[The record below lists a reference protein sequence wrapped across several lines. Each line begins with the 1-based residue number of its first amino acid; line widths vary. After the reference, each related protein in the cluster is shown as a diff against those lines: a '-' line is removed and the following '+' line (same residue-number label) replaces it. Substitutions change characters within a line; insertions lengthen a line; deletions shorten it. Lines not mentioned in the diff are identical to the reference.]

1 MKLFSTSGILLLLVW
16 LIPCISSC
24 NKEKQRRKIP
34 VHQISN
40 KARKTADQEKIR
52 QLSAYFKNFQQK
64 TGYSGAILIGQDD
77 QILYEQASGYADF
90 GTKRPNEGNTPFQL
104 ASVSKQFTAVAILL
118 LKERGRLSLNDS
130 IQKFFPDFPYHGIS
144 IKMLLQHRSG
154 LPNYIYFCDEYI
166 NDKSHMISNSFV
178 MSLMTI
184 GKPPPYYPPDICF
197 DYSNTGYMVLASIV
211 ERVSRM
217 PFADF
222 LRVNIFEPLKMND
235 AFLVNQKDTTS
246 IRAANGY
253 QYRKRPLAV
262 VFLDGVLG
270 DKGIYASVEDLFKWD
285 QALYDG
291 KLLKPETL
299 EDAFLPL
306 SRKSTARHNYGYGW
320 RVYFREDSLKILY
333 HAGWWQGFESMLV
346 RIPEKRTTMVFL
358 KNTKSGPLPDRDSL
372 INLLY

>member
-1 MKLFSTSGILLLLVW
+1 VKLFSVTGLFLVVIGISVVLF
-16 LIPCISSC
+16 SC
-24 NKEKQRRKIP
+24 SRENRKKSIP
-34 VHQISN
+34 VQHIEI
-40 KARKTADQEKIR
+40 KGKTKTDKSKIR
-52 QLSAYFKNFQQK
+52 LLEAYFDNFMRK
-64 TGYSGAILIGQDD
+64 TGYSGAVLIGSDGEK
-77 QILYEQASGYADF
+77 LLEQASGYADF
-90 GTKRPNEGNTPFQL
+90 QLRKPNQVNTPFQL
-104 ASVSKQFTAVAILL
+104 ASVSKQFTAVAILML
-118 LKERGRLSLNDS
+118 REQGKLSLDDS
-130 IQKFFPDFPYHGIS
+130 VQKFFPDFPYHGIT

-154 LPNYIYFCDEYI
+154 LPNYIYFCDDYI
-166 NDKSHMISNSFV
+166 HDKDHMISNSFV
-178 MSLMTI
+178 MALMTI
-184 GKPPPYYPPDICF
+184 GKPPAYYPPDIRF
-197 DYSNTGYMVLASIV
+197 DYSNTGYMVLASVV
-211 ERVSRM
+211 ERVSRK

-222 LRVNIFEPLKMND
+222 LRENIFEPLDMKD

-246 IRAANGY
+246 VRKAFGY

-299 EDAFLPL
+299 DEAFMPL

-320 RVYFREDSLKILY
+320 RVYYRADSLKILY

-346 RIPEKRTTMVFL
+346 RIPEHRTTMVFL
-358 KNTKSGPLPDRDSL
+358 KNTKSGSLPDRDSL